1 MADDTKEIGRRIAQ
15 ARERARLTQSD
26 LGVRASLERSAIAK
40 IEGGRRGVGAM
51 ELMRI
56 ADALGQ
62 RFEWLL
68 SDGPSGVM
76 EHRTRLDPSLDLAGI
91 DTSLETLARHV
102 SFVAGIVPALVEKTV
117 DPAEMPTNGAEAES
131 LAALARSACGLPHG
145 SAVRSI
151 GDVVGRVGVMAFSTA
166 LGPETADAASTTLD
180 RGAVALVNS
189 TNAVGRRRLA
199 LAHELG
205 HVLVR
210 DGYSVDWR
218 VADHSDS
225 DHTEVLLDRF
235 ARAFLA
241 PPTAFAEFWQ
251 ETRRIHRVRTSAV
264 LIGNRFQ
271 IDMATI
277 ARRLNELD
285 LASAA
290 EMAEVRGTR
299 TNRAD
304 IVEHGLFAPIDLE
317 GTTVPSAYARAV
329 LTLYRAEE
337 LSAERALGLLAGTFE
352 HDDLPLLPERHENEI
367 WSLLR

>member
-1 MADDTKEIGRRIAQ
+1 MADDTTEIGRRIAQ

-26 LGVRASLERSAIAK
+26 LAARAAMERSAIAK

-56 ADALGQ
+56 AEALGQ
-62 RFEWLL
+62 RLEWLL
-68 SDGPSGVM
+68 SDPPSAVM

-91 DTSLETLARHV
+91 DSVLETLARHV
-102 SFVAGIVPALVEKTV
+102 SFVAGIVPALVEKNV
-117 DPAEMPTNGAEAES
+117 DPAEMPTNAAEAES
-131 LAALARSACGLPHG
+131 LAVHARVSCGLPDG
-145 SAVRSI
+145 SAVRNI
-151 GDVVGRVGVMAFSTA
+151 GDVVGRAGVMAFSTA
-166 LGPETADAASTTLD
+166 LGSETADAASTTLA

-189 TNAVGRRRLA
+189 SSAVGRRRLA

-241 PPTAFAEFWQ
+241 PPAAFAEFWR
-251 ETRRIHRVRTSAV
+251 ETRRVHGVRTSAV

-277 ARRLNELD
+277 ARRLNELE

-290 EMAEVRGTR
+290 ETAEVRGTR
-299 TNRAD
+299 TNKAD
-304 IVEHGLFAPIDLE
+304 IVEHGLLAPLDLD
-317 GTTVPSAYARAV
+317 GTTVPSDYAQAV
-329 LTLYRAEE
+329 LALYRAEE
-337 LSAERALGLLAGTFE
+337 LSAERALGLLLGTFE
-352 HDDLPLLPERHENEI
+352 RDDLPLLPERHENEI